1 MSGSEK
7 SDDDLHAGRTN
18 YAQDPTRLHANEKGH
33 SWGDE
38 LQDPQGPVLDVSAGD
53 TPAAYAIQ
61 AEADTHGI
69 AGISA
74 SGFNGIWA
82 KCSAGGGAFKGGTA
96 IKAEGGAFNTGV
108 HASGNPAVRG
118 DGDSD
123 KATGVEGQSDKGD
136 GVSGTST
143 DGTGVRGTSTTRN
156 GLEGKSTSGNGVAG
170 TSGLGRGGTFSSDRI
185 AQLRLEPHFGAGSE
199 PLPCTGKVG
208 DLLMYSLQSA
218 TTPYDPS
225 PQGNAASLYLCV
237 RSSPDDNNAA
247 EEMPAVWVRFQFD
260 GYLTCKDGVPP
271 PLPNHPHGFG

>member
-1 MSGSEK
+1 MTGNNQSN
-7 SDDDLHAGRTN
+7 DDLVMGRHN
-18 YAQDPTRLHANEKGH
+18 QAQDPTHLLANEAGH
-33 SWGDE
+33 SWGTDLGE
-38 LQDPQGPVLDVSAGD
+38 PTGPVLVDAGD
-53 TPAAYAIQ
+53 TPATYAIQ
-61 AEADTHGI
+61 ATNNNQNR

-74 SGFNGIWA
+74 SGFNGIVA
-82 KCSAGGGAFKGGTA
+82 DCSAFKGGTA
-96 IKAEGGAFNTGV
+96 ITASGGAFCTGV
-108 HASGNPAVRG
+108 DASGDPGVRG
-118 DGDSD
+118 ASD
-123 KATGVEGQSDKGD
+123 TKTGTGVEGQSSEGD

-143 DGTGVRGTSTTRN
+143 DGTGVRGTSTTGN
-156 GLEGKSTSGNGVAG
+156 GLKGESYSGDGVAG
-170 TSGLGRGGTFSSDRI
+170 TSRLGRGGTFSSDRI
-185 AQLRLEPHFGAGSE
+185 AQLRIEPHFGAGSE

-237 RSSPDDNNAA
+237 RSSPEDNNAA